1 MPVRCTFSL
10 NSRETSRLACEGFG
24 SVVAYSGRGKGRD
37 DPYDVADKD
46 VGALPPGTY
55 YLVDRQSGG
64 RIGWVRDFAA
74 AYVGSTDRTEWFML
88 WNANGGDTTMIDGIM
103 RGQFRLHP
111 EGIRH
116 ESDGCITLKFRDQ
129 FEALQRF
136 IRSHPADLPVPG
148 STLKAYGTVE
158 VR

>member
-10 NSRETSRLACEGFG
+10 NNRETSKLVCEGFG
-24 SVVAYSGRGKGRD
+24 SVAAYSGHGKGRD
-37 DPYDVADKD
+37 NPYDVADKD

-64 RIGWVRDFAA
+64 RIGWLHDFLAA
-74 AYVGSTDRTEWFML
+74 HGGSTDRSKWFML
-88 WNANGGDTTMIDGIM
+88 WNANGGDTTMIDGVA

-111 EGIRH
+111 EGEMH
-116 ESDGCITLKFRDQ
+116 LSDGCITLKSPNEFD
-129 FEALQRF
+129 ALERF
-136 IRSHPADLPVPG
+136 IRLHPADLPVPG